1 MSTQLFEGYLEIQ
14 MHLFTSDV
22 LLILGE
28 LSLLKEH
35 AFCNFEYL
43 LALIH
48 STSIDNAIGILEST
62 LRQVIDPEIDLI
74 HRTLLISRDVLL
86 DNPIQLA
93 VEMISR
99 LRNSKGELYSYYRTT
114 QYVITHIKT
123 PFYYTWRVCV
133 Y

>member
-1 MSTQLFEGYLEIQ
+1 
-14 MHLFTSDV
+14 MHLFTSDL

-28 LSLLKEH
+28 ISLLKEH
-35 AFCNFEYL
+35 TFCNFEYL

-62 LRQVIDPEIDLI
+62 LRQVLDPEIDLI
-74 HRTLLISRDVLL
+74 YRTLLISRDVLL

-99 LRNSKGELYSYYRTT
+99 LRNSKGELYSYYRSTK
-114 QYVITHIKT
+114 YAITHTIP
-123 PFYYTWRVCV
+123 PFDYIWRVFA